1 LNQKQ
6 AEGMENTQY
15 RIDGAKP
22 ADTYQR
28 VVRMIGEGRFPP
40 GSQLTE
46 EGIAAELGVSRA
58 PVRQTLAKL
67 VGQGVLVGGGRGQGV
82 RMREYTAEE
91 TRQLYEYREALEG
104 AAAAAAARLATPID
118 LARMESICA
127 AETAELPEPSPDRWV
142 ELDNQ
147 FHKALGQASHNTR
160 VAAQL
165 RLLVDECRALF
176 FVYPQL
182 PTGIMGIDLDGV
194 VANHERLLGLI
205 RAHDPQAAEN
215 EARRVMRESAQRAI
229 DLALAKKLPP
239 REASGNTRSEMV
251 HAPSQ
256 TSIELP

>member
-1 LNQKQ
+1 M
-6 AEGMENTQY
+6 GNTKY

-82 RMREYTAEE
+82 RMREYSAEE
-91 TRQLYEYREALEG
+91 TRQLYEFREALEG
-104 AAAAAAARLATPID
+104 VAAAAAARLATPID

-127 AETAELPEPSPDRWV
+127 AETAELPKPSPDRWV
-142 ELDNQ
+142 ELDSQ
-147 FHKALGQASHNTR
+147 FHKALGQASHNAR
-160 VAAQL
+160 IAAQL
-165 RLLVDECRALF
+165 RLLVDECLALF

-182 PTGIMGIDLDGV
+182 PSGIMGIDLDGV
-194 VANHERLLGLI
+194 VANHEQLLGLI
-205 RAHDPQAAEN
+205 RVRDAQAAEN

-229 DLALAKKLPP
+229 DLAIAKKLPP
-239 REASGNTRSEMV
+239 QDTSGGPRSKMV
-251 HAPSQ
+251 HIPSDTRNGLQ
-256 TSIELP
+256 